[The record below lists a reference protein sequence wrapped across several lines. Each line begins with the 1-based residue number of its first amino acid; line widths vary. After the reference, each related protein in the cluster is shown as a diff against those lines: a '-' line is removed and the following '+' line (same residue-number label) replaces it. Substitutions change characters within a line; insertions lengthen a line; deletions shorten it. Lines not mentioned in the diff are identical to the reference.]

1 MEPKVYIDI
10 GLFAL
15 GAIGSWFFGLK
26 TADLCNTDKDFQF
39 FCSLIMLLVSIC
51 AGVYGLIGG

>member
-1 MEPKVYIDI
+1 MEPKDYIDI
-10 GLFAL
+10 GLFVL

-26 TADLCNTDKDFQF
+26 TADLCDTDKDFQF
-39 FCSLIMLLVSIC
+39 LCSLIMLLVSIC